1 MEPNMQESAS
11 VENKMSVKL
20 GRRTRIFRSFL
31 SFLWK
36 EKMWWMIPIILML
49 GVVALVASGAGGS
62 GIAPLFIY
70 VLF

>member
-1 MEPNMQESAS
+1 MDPNAQDAAS
-11 VENKMSVKL
+11 GGSKMSVKL